1 MKNNFTVEVS
11 FKDVPDYPYEW
22 DNVIFLTGIKV
33 IRVKTKII
41 YDLLTY
47 DAILKTNSEI
57 LILSDCKTAIALRL
71 DKNGKVLKRSFLTFN
86 ADTDI
91 CEYATNLKCT
101 NLEYTLLDTK
111 LKYEKVLNEENVM
124 KEYIVNSLKKIND
137 ENEYKYLYYL
147 FFNEIKGYKKEKLL
161 DFIIKDKPGNFQKLY
176 DFLVLK

>member
-22 DNVIFLTGIKV
+22 DNVIFLTGIRV
-33 IRVKTKII
+33 MRVKTKII
-41 YDLLTY
+41 NDLLTFN
-47 DAILKTNSEI
+47 AIVKTNSQTI
-57 LILSDCKTAIALRL
+57 VLSDCKTSIALRL
-71 DKNGKVLKRSFLTFN
+71 DKSGRVLKRSFLTFN

-91 CEYATNLKCT
+91 CEYASNLKCN

-111 LKYEKVLNEENVM
+111 LKYERILNEESRM
-124 KEYIVNSLKKIND
+124 KEYIVKSLKEIKD

-147 FFNEIKGYKKEKLL
+147 FFNKIDDYKKEKLL

-176 DFLVLK
+176 DFLTAK